1 MLLLIFSIIALA
13 AFIALHVAA
22 ENHWSWPDVWDFLSL
37 LGIIFNGMLVIGLLI
52 WLSLVPVNIKS
63 IKADYEVLSTQV
75 EYVRNEGIVT
85 DATLLEKILEMNSTI
100 ENHRVFDHSPWIG
113 CFFSGEI
120 ANLQPLKLPP
130 SHKD

>member
-1 MLLLIFSIIALA
+1 MLLIIVSIIALA
-13 AFIALHVAA
+13 AFIALFVAA
-22 ENHWSWPDVWDFLSL
+22 ENHFWPDVWEFLSL
-37 LGIIFNGMLVIGLLI
+37 LGIVFNGMLVIGLLI
-52 WLSLVPVNIKS
+52 WLSLVPINIKS

-100 ENHRVFDHSPWIG
+100 ENHRVFDNSPWIG
-113 CFFSGEI
+113 CFFSEKI

>member
-1 MLLLIFSIIALA
+1 MLLLIISIVILA
-13 AFIALHVAA
+13 AAIVLMVISNK
-22 ENHWSWPDVWDFLSL
+22 EWWDFGFGLS
-37 LGIIFNGMLVIGLLI
+37 LGIILFDGILVLGLLI

-75 EYVRNEGIVT
+75 EYARNEGIVT
-85 DATLLEKILEMNSTI
+85 DATLLEKILGMNSTI

-113 CFFSGEI
+113 CFFSEEI